1 MAEQIKVTLIRSHI
15 GRPAKHRAV
24 LLGLGLTKIN
34 KTVTLKNTPE
44 VKGML
49 HKVSHMVTI
58 AE

>member
-24 LLGLGLTKIN
+24 LIGLGLTKIN